1 VLSSPEEGPGDS
13 GNPRSGGHLVARQLR
28 VQGVD
33 TVFCVPGESHL
44 DVLDGLYDEPQVRL
58 VVCRHEAAA
67 CNMAV
72 ADAKLTGR
80 PGVCMVSRG
89 PGAAHASIGVHIAEQ
104 DSVPLVLLV
113 GQVPSLHRGRDSFQ
127 EVDHGQF
134 FGSMAKWVSEITRPD
149 QVPETVARA
158 FQVATAGRPGPVVI
172 SLPEDVLEMTSG
184 AADAAAYVEAEPVPA
199 AASMEALA
207 RLLARAE
214 RPIVVAGGSRWT
226 EADTE
231 EVRIFAKRLGLPV
244 AASFRSQ
251 DVIDNRSQA
260 YCGALGVGAPPG
272 LLRRLPESDL
282 VLALGTRLDD
292 LTTGGYRLL
301 RPPRPAQPLVHVHPD
316 PGELG
321 RVFQPELAINAT
333 PASFLAAASSLD
345 PAVPDGRRHWA
356 AQLRD
361 DYLRSRESTPRS
373 PMDLA
378 AVIRHLSERMP
389 EDTVITNGAGN
400 YTGWVHRFHQFK
412 RFGTQLAPVAG
423 AMGFGVPAAL
433 AAKLRHPERPVVC
446 YAGDGCFLMSSQEL
460 ATAIRYR
467 LPVIFVVIDNASYG
481 SIRSH
486 QVRRYPGRLHATDIT
501 SPDFVAYARAFGC
514 WACEVTETAGFGP
527 ALEAALGAGQPA
539 LLHLRVDAALELAS
553 A

>member
-1 VLSSPEEGPGDS
+1 MLSSPDEGAGEVRN
-13 GNPRSGGHLVARQLR
+13 GRSGGHLVARQLR

-44 DVLDGLYDEPQVRL
+44 DVLDGLYDEPEVKL

-89 PGAAHASIGVHIAEQ
+89 PGAAHAAIGVHIAEQ
-104 DSVPLVLLV
+104 DSAPLVLLI
-113 GQVPSLHRGRDSFQ
+113 GQVPSRHRGRESFQ
-127 EVDHGQF
+127 EVDYRQF
-134 FGSMAKWVSEITRPD
+134 FGSMAKWVSEITHPD
-149 QVPETVARA
+149 QVPETMARA
-158 FQVATAGRPGPVVI
+158 FQVAAAGRPGPVVI
-172 SLPEDVLEMTSG
+172 SLPEDVLEMRS
-184 AADAAAYVEAEPVPA
+184 AVADAARDVVVEPA
-199 AASMEALA
+199 PSAASMETLG

-226 EADTE
+226 EAATE
-231 EVRIFAKRLGLPV
+231 ELRRFAERSSLPV

-260 YCGALGVGAPPG
+260 YCGALGVGAPSG
-272 LLRRLPESDL
+272 LLRLLPESDL

-301 RPPRPAQPLVHVHPD
+301 RPPSPAQPLVHVHPE

-333 PASFLAAASSLD
+333 PAAFLAAASALD
-345 PAVPDGRRHWA
+345 SAVPEGRRDWA
-356 AQLRD
+356 GGLREE
-361 DYLRSRESTPRS
+361 YVRSRESNPRS
-373 PMDLA
+373 PLDLA
-378 AVIRHLSERMP
+378 AVVRHLSDRMP
-389 EDTVITNGAGN
+389 DDTVITNGAGN

-460 ATAIRYR
+460 ATAARYQ

-514 WACEVTETAGFGP
+514 WGCEVTETAAFAP
-527 ALEAALGAGQPA
+527 ALEAALAAGQPA
-539 LLHLRVDAALELAS
+539 LLHVRVDAALDLAS